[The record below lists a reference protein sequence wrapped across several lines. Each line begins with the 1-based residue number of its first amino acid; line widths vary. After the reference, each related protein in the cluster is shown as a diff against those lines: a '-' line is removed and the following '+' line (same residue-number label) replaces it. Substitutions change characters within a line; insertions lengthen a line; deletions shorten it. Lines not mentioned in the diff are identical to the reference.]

1 MKMEAKKHRF
11 LVKQYFALT
20 KVMSLVN
27 LIKVAGYFH
36 ENLNMNKKLVYIF

>member
-1 MKMEAKKHRF
+1 MDNKKHRS

-27 LIKVAGYFH
+27 LIKVTRCFH
-36 ENLNMNKKLVYIF
+36 ENLNMNNKLVYIF